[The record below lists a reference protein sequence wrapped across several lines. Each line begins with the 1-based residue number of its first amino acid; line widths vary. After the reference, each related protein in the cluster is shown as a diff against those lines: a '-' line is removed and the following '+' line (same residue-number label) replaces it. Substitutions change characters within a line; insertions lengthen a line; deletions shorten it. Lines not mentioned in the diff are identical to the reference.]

1 MSGWGW
7 FILVGVPNLKFHVS
21 SNLPRRQV
29 IILLIPI
36 AYFAFIFYRRFQA
49 QKQGLPPPNFN
60 PFNRG
65 DRDGASRIYPAPS
78 GIVGWAKNKY
88 YALRGSRSQTGAYEQ
103 TSLGAGGRRG
113 LDPDEAWDSRV
124 GAEADGYGSGGYYEE
139 QELGL
144 RPPPPG
150 RNDYAGGGYGNDGS
164 LPSYG
169 NEDMHRGRSLSRDD
183 TAYVG
188 GGQKGL
194 DKRYDEE
201 THHGTGERE
210 NPFGDAAEASSMR
223 GVSPR
228 PHVEDGG
235 HKKQGSDGESL
246 KVGDSPT
253 ERRSMFREE
262 NM

>member
-1 MSGWGW
+1 M
-7 FILVGVPNLKFHVS
+7 
-21 SNLPRRQV
+21 
-29 IILLIPI
+29 
-36 AYFAFIFYRRFQA
+36 
-49 QKQGLPPPNFN
+49 
-60 PFNRG
+60 
-65 DRDGASRIYPAPS
+65 
-78 GIVGWAKNKY
+78 
-88 YALRGSRSQTGAYEQ
+88 
-103 TSLGAGGRRG
+103 
-113 LDPDEAWDSRV
+113 DPDEAWDARV
-124 GAEADGYGSGGYYEE
+124 GAEADGYGPGGYYEE

-144 RPPPPG
+144 RPPATG

-164 LPSYG
+164 LPTYG

-194 DKRYDEE
+194 DQRYDEE
-201 THHGTGERE
+201 VHGGAERE

-228 PHVEDGG
+228 PHVEEKG
-235 HKKQGSDGESL
+235 HSKQTSEGSNL
-246 KVGDSPT
+246 KPGDSPT